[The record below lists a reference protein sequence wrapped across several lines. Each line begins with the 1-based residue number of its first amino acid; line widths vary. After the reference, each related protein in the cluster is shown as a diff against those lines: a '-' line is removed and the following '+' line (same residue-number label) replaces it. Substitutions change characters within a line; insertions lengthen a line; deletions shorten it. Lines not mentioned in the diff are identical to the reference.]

1 MSDADDRIVVGRDEE
16 VAVLAEAVRAVAA
29 GRGGQVWVEG
39 EPGIGKSALLA
50 AGLADVGA
58 SGCQVFWAAA
68 DERGRRFPLRAMLDC
83 LRVTP
88 YSDDP
93 ERREIVE
100 FLGGGGGG
108 GGVASVDLVPAA
120 VERLLALVDRLAVS
134 PAVLVLDDLHWADDA
149 SLVVWQELSRTVRQ
163 SPLLLVAACRFTP
176 PRAEVAALGRHA
188 VAQGAV
194 MVGLAPLPPRSVAE
208 LVRRLLGAEAVG
220 PRLVEAV
227 AEAGG
232 NPLYVRELIAA
243 LARERRLGRD
253 AGAMELSA
261 AAAAGVP
268 ASLAGLISDRLG
280 VVSAGSRE
288 VLRAAAMF
296 GAEVS
301 AADLTVVLGR
311 PVIEL
316 WPAVVEALAA
326 GVLVESGPRLAFRHP
341 LIGQVLYEST
351 PVGVR
356 AALHRQAA
364 EALAGAGA
372 AVDRVAAQLLAAVPG
387 PGVVGAVDR
396 WVLDWLAGPGLAL
409 SYRSPQVAAELF
421 GRAVAHAAADDPR
434 REELQAA
441 RVSVL
446 VAVGRREE
454 AVELA
459 GQVLAATRDPARAAE
474 MSFWLAQ
481 ALQPLMRYERA
492 RTVLVEALRT
502 GGEHGVWA
510 ARMRA
515 LLSMVTLQGGGGFD
529 QEAMAREALA
539 AAERAGDRYAAGIA
553 SAVIALS
560 LYFRGDL
567 AGALEVL
574 ERTVAMPG
582 DDPEIADMRL
592 LAMANRVGTLESLDR
607 LTEAN
612 EATQACLAAA
622 ERYARPSR
630 LAGLRCHAAQYYYAA
645 GLWDEAL
652 VESDAVANSGFP
664 LAPDRRLQLHGVL
677 ALVAAHRDDE
687 ATASAHLAALDD
699 EQEPAGLTAVWGHS
713 RTLARAVLAERAG
726 QPERALALL
735 GRREPTATEHYGDYR
750 ETLPSLTRLALAA
763 GDTDTASW
771 AADRAAAET
780 AARPTGSWV
789 ALAGHCRGL
798 VEADPVPLLGA
809 AETYRRVGRRVDL
822 GMVLE
827 DAAVLLAGRGD
838 PTAARAAVAEAA
850 EQYLA
855 LGAHWDLRRAD
866 ARLRPHGIR
875 RGRRRAQHAATGWD
889 ALSATERKVAALVAE
904 GLANPDIAG
913 RLFLSRRTVEA
924 HVSRILGK
932 LEARSRVEIVRAA
945 AAAHAPTK

>member
-1 MSDADDRIVVGRDEE
+1 VSGAGDLIVVGRDAEI
-16 VAVLAEAVRAVAA
+16 AVLAEAVRAVVA
-29 GRGGQVWVEG
+29 GWGGQVWIEG
-39 EPGIGKSALLA
+39 EAGIGKSALLA
-50 AGLADVGA
+50 AGLADAGG

-68 DERGRRFPLRAMLDC
+68 DERGQQFPLRAILHC
-83 LRVTP
+83 LRVTRQ
-88 YSDDP
+88 SDDP

-100 FLGGGGGG
+100 FLGGGGG
-108 GGVASVDLVPAA
+108 VASLDLVPAA
-120 VERLLALVDRLAVS
+120 VERLLALVDRLAVT

-149 SLVVWQELSRTVRQ
+149 SVVVWQELSRAVRQ
-163 SPLLLVAACRFTP
+163 SPLLLVAACRLTP
-176 PRAEVAALGRHA
+176 PRAGVAALRRHA

-194 MVGLAPLPPRSVAE
+194 MVGLEPLPPQPVAE
-208 LVRRLLGAEAVG
+208 LVRHLLGAEAVG
-220 PRLVEAV
+220 PRLVDAV

-243 LARERRLGRD
+243 LARERRLGKD
-253 AGAMELSA
+253 GGAMELPGT
-261 AAAAGVP
+261 AAAGVP
-268 ASLAGLISDRLG
+268 ASLAALISDRLR
-280 VVSAGSRE
+280 VVSPGTRD
-288 VLRAAAMF
+288 VLRAAAML
-296 GAEVS
+296 GADVS
-301 AADLTVVLGR
+301 ATDLTVVLGR
-311 PVIEL
+311 PVTEL
-316 WPAVVEALAA
+316 WPAVAEALAA
-326 GVLVESGPRLAFRHP
+326 GVLVETGPRLAFRHP
-341 LIGQVLYEST
+341 LIGQVLYDST
-351 PVGVR
+351 PAEVW

-372 AVDRVAAQLLAAVPG
+372 AVDRVAEQLLAAVSG
-387 PGVVGAVDR
+387 PGAAGTVDR

-421 GRAVAHAAADDPR
+421 GRAAEHAAADDPR

-446 VAVGRREE
+446 VNTGRREE

-459 GQVLAATRDPARAAE
+459 EEVLAATHDPARAAE
-474 MSFWLAQ
+474 MSFWLAR
-481 ALQPLMRYERA
+481 ALHLLMRQEQA
-492 RTVLVEALRT
+492 RGVLVEALRA
-502 GGEHGVWA
+502 GGEHGVWT
-510 ARMRA
+510 ARVLA
-515 LLSMVTLQGGGGFD
+515 LLSLVTGQGGGGFD
-529 QEAMAREALA
+529 QEIPAREALA
-539 AAERAGDRYAAGIA
+539 AAERAGDRYAAGMA
-553 SAVIALS
+553 SDVITMS

-567 AGALEVL
+567 AGALAVL
-574 ERTVAMPG
+574 DRTLAMPG
-582 DDPEIADMRL
+582 DDPETADVRL
-592 LAMANRVGTLESLDR
+592 AAMGNRIVTLHLLDR
-607 LTEAN
+607 LVEAN
-612 EATQACLAAA
+612 EATQAYLAAA
-622 ERYARPSR
+622 ERYATPNR
-630 LAGLRCHAAQYYYAA
+630 LAGLRCTAAQYYYPV

-652 VESDAVANSGFP
+652 VELEAVADSGFP
-664 LAPDRRLQLHGVL
+664 LAPRRRLQAHGVL
-677 ALVAAHRDDE
+677 ALIAAHRDDE
-687 ATASAHLAALDD
+687 ATATTHLAALDGEH
-699 EQEPAGLTAVWGHS
+699 EQAGLAALYRQHQ
-713 RTLARAVLAERAG
+713 TLARAVLAERAG
-726 QPERALALL
+726 QPEQALALL
-735 GRREPTATEHYGDYR
+735 GRRGPVTTEHYRDYR

-771 AADRAAAET
+771 AADQASAQAAAH
-780 AARPTGSWV
+780 PIGSWL

-798 VEADPVPLLGA
+798 IDADPAPLLDA

-827 DAAVLLAGRGD
+827 DAAVLLAERGD

-932 LEARSRVEIVRAA
+932 LEARSRVEIIRAA